1 MVNFSL
7 STPSSAKASKPTY
20 SVVIDQEQDGKFSAF
35 LLGASDYK
43 SSGETEDEAVS
54 KLQQILQE
62 RLKHSKIVTLE
73 IESTQTENPWKN
85 VIGMYKDNPLFDEV
99 LADIE
104 AERSKL
110 DEKMEEYYKQLDE
123 QG

>member
-1 MVNFSL
+1 MVNFNL
-7 STPSSAKASKPTY
+7 STTYAEASKLTY
-20 SVVIDQEQDGKFSAF
+20 NVLIDQEQDGQFSAF
-35 LLGASDYK
+35 VLGLSDCK
-43 SSGETEDEAVS
+43 SSGGTEDEAVS

-62 RLKHSKIVTLE
+62 RLQHSKIVTLE
-73 IESTQTENPWKN
+73 IESTPIENPWKN

-123 QG
+123 RG